1 MGPLSCPDFAVFAD
15 GMPTMSDDHMIGPG
29 AHEQAAHSSS
39 MEGDNE
45 TAMVYAV
52 LALASAVN
60 RLAAAQE
67 VIANKD

>member
-1 MGPLSCPDFAVFAD
+1 
-15 GMPTMSDDHMIGPG
+15 
-29 AHEQAAHSSS
+29 

-60 RLAAAQE
+60 RLAEARE
-67 VIANKD
+67 VIANEAGR

>member
-1 MGPLSCPDFAVFAD
+1 
-15 GMPTMSDDHMIGPG
+15 MSDHMIGPG
-29 AHEQAAHSSS
+29 DHEQAAHNSS
-39 MEGDNE
+39 MQGDNE

-67 VIANKD
+67 VIANETVS

>member
-1 MGPLSCPDFAVFAD
+1 
-15 GMPTMSDDHMIGPG
+15 MSDDHMIGPG

-67 VIANKD
+67 AIANEAVR

>member
-1 MGPLSCPDFAVFAD
+1 
-15 GMPTMSDDHMIGPG
+15 MSDRTIGPG
-29 AHEQAAHSSS
+29 AHRQAAHSSS
-39 MEGDNE
+39 MEGDND

-67 VIANKD
+67 VIVDEAVR

>member
-1 MGPLSCPDFAVFAD
+1 
-15 GMPTMSDDHMIGPG
+15 MSDDHMIGPG
-29 AHEQAAHSSS
+29 AHEKAAHSSS

-67 VIANKD
+67 VVANETVR